1 MTCTIEQLEEF
12 RLAQEIRRILK
23 VGNGY
28 EGSGYRSPL
37 ACAPARR
44 GKEGYEV
51 ANHGLRRKRYLQLH

>member
-12 RLAQEIRRILK
+12 RLAQEI
-23 VGNGY
+23 
-28 EGSGYRSPL
+28 
-37 ACAPARR
+37 RR